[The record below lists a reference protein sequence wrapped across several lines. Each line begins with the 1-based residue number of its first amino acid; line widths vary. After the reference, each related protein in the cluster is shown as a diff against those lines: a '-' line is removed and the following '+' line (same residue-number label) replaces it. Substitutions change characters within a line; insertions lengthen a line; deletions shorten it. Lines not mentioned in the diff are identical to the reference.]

1 MGGLPG
7 LTRTPPVLHGESAWP
22 ESTVSVGGV
31 RLGKWRIVGMLGN
44 PRTLHSVP
52 PPTIVWAVRISPLL
66 VGWFASIRLTG
77 YGSSAVVESR
87 GPGVT
92 SLATS

>member
-44 PRTLHSVP
+44 PRT
-52 PPTIVWAVRISPLL
+52 PPTFWWDGL
-66 VGWFASIRLTG
+66 
-77 YGSSAVVESR
+77 
-87 GPGVT
+87 
-92 SLATS
+92 